1 MCNCRNSKGKMN
13 RVFLGLGSNIGNKK
27 ENLLTAIDILQNGGS
42 IEKESSIYDTK
53 PVGYADQDNFLNM
66 VVEFNTEMNA
76 NDLLIFLQGIEERL
90 GKKIEFKNGPRTIDI
105 DILFFNNELIEEEV
119 LTIPHKDIEE
129 RAFVLIPLNEIAPEL
144 IHPKLNKT
152 INELT
157 NNMED
162 KDVRK
167 Y

>member
-1 MCNCRNSKGKMN
+1 MN

>member
-1 MCNCRNSKGKMN
+1 MN
-13 RVFLGLGSNIGNKK
+13 KVFLGLGSNMGNKE
-27 ENLLTAIDILQNGGS
+27 ENLLTAIDLLQNGGT
-42 IEKESSIYDTK
+42 IEKKSSIYDTK
-53 PVGYADQDNFLNM
+53 PYGYADQDNFLNI
-66 VVEFNTEMNA
+66 VIEFNTEMDP

-105 DILFFNNELIEEEV
+105 DILFFNNEIINNKDLI
-119 LTIPHKDIEE
+119 IPHKGLEE
-129 RAFVLIPLNEIAPEL
+129 RAFVLIPLNEIAPNL
-144 IHPKLNKT
+144 IHPKLNQT

-157 NNMED
+157 NNIED